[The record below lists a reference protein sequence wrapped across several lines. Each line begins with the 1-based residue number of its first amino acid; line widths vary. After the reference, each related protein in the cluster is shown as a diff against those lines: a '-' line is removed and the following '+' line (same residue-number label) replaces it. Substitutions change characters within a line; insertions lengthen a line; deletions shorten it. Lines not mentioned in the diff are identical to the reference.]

1 MTVLRTL
8 IGTRATVRGGT
19 CAARSGQMRTA
30 APFVI
35 GALVLGACG
44 CTASNP
50 ARPASPPPATRSS
63 AADGM
68 SGMQMSSNAPKQ
80 QAVELR
86 TGLEELF
93 GQDVFVGIRV
103 ARSRLRGDPDFTQ
116 AAVDALSR
124 NSDDLTTLLGRVY
137 GSARAQEFRRLWE
150 SQQEGLV
157 AYARAASQHDQVAKA
172 AARRQL
178 DAFPGQVAQYLH
190 DLTAGKIAA
199 STISSR
205 LKTHVDDLVRFTDAY
220 AAGDYA
226 TAYRIERVDYER
238 QFALGTVI
246 AAGIL
251 RGRDGNL
258 PADFDSPLT
267 RLRST
272 LGELLGEHMQL
283 VVDAMGA
290 ALRGGPEF
298 RADAAQVNADT
309 GQLASAIGVLFGPQ
323 SATRFESVWGDH
335 VDALVSY
342 SGAVAAEDE
351 QGKAKALAQLGA
363 FERHLSAFLST
374 GTDGRLTA
382 PALSDVLHMHDRDLV
397 EQIDAYAGTKLPG
410 HVARQRGGDRGG
422 RDEDDGAS
430 PRGPSADLSDGEC
443 QRRRIIA
450 RAREGRTRERLHDRT
465 GVAGQWLD
473 EAGRPSAHHRR
484 LGAIR
489 QADHQVGHGVLR
501 TLKLSAG
508 TGVDNHGDAQRR
520 RRKRIHADRLRPPV
534 LPQPKGLRV
543 QRTARARNRD
553 DHTDV

>member
-1 MTVLRTL
+1 MTVIRTL
-8 IGTRATVRGGT
+8 IGTRATVTGGT
-19 CAARSGQMRTA
+19 CTVRSGQMRTA
-30 APFVI
+30 APIVI

-50 ARPASPPPATRSS
+50 ARPASTPPAARSS

-68 SGMQMSSNAPKQ
+68 NGMQMSSNAPKQ

-103 ARSRLRGDPDFTQ
+103 TRSRLRGDPDFTQ

-137 GSARAQEFRRLWE
+137 GSARAEEFRRLWE

-157 AYARAASQHDQVAKA
+157 AYARAASQHDQAAKA

-178 DAFPGQVAQYLH
+178 DAFPGQIAQYLH

-199 STISSR
+199 STVSSR

-251 RGRDGNL
+251 RARDGKL
-258 PADFDSPLT
+258 PAAFNSPLT

-298 RADAAQVNADT
+298 KADAAQVNADT
-309 GQLASAIGVLFGPQ
+309 EQLASAIGVLFGPQ
-323 SATRFESVWGDH
+323 SAARFASVWGDH

-351 QGKAKALAQLGA
+351 QGKAKALAQLRA

-397 EQIDAYAGTKLPG
+397 EQIDAYAGGDFKTAYSVTYQG
-410 HVARQRGGDRGG
+410 YQHMFAVADT
-422 RDEDDGAS
+422 
-430 PRGPSADLSDGEC
+430 LS
-443 QRRRIIA
+443 
-450 RAREGRTRERLHDRT
+450 
-465 GVAGQWLD
+465 
-473 EAGRPSAHHRR
+473 
-484 LGAIR
+484 GAIGPTI
-489 QADHQVGHGVLR
+489 A
-501 TLKLSAG
+501 A
-508 TGVDNHGDAQRR
+508 
-520 RRKRIHADRLRPPV
+520 RL
-534 LPQPKGLRV
+534 PKGGV
-543 QRTARARNRD
+543 QTGGGGMAGSR
-553 DHTDV
+553 